1 MLKNNF
7 YSIQSQS
14 ASEQS
19 LSAIINIDPNHEIF
33 EGHFPG
39 KPVVPGVCMIQIVK
53 ELLEA
58 GFSKPMLFQKGNQ
71 IKFLQ
76 LLVPVKHESVE
87 VNISWKTIE
96 NGIQANADFKRESVT
111 IFKLS
116 GSFQINLPSLQKSIL
131 E

>member
-19 LSAIINIDPNHEIF
+19 LSAIINIDPGHDIF
-33 EGHFPG
+33 KGHFPE

-58 GFSKPMLFQKGNQ
+58 HFSKPMLFQKGNQ

-76 LLVPVKHESVE
+76 LLIPVADEKVE
-87 VNISWKTIE
+87 VNVSWKIIE
-96 NGIQANADFKRESVT
+96 SGIQANADFKKEGAA

-116 GSFQINLPSLQKSIL
+116 GSFQMN
-131 E
+131 